1 VTISLTVLQPLK
13 ATSGAASAQNCENR
27 FIMGSDKG
35 MQSRSI
41 AVHYQPRFA
50 ARLGEV
56 MRRQRLMMRSTPR
69 PAGII
74 QRAMK

>member
-1 VTISLTVLQPLK
+1 MQMAQDVAS
-13 ATSGAASAQNCENR
+13 SAASAQNFESR

-41 AVHYQPRFA
+41 VVGYQHRFA
-50 ARLGEV
+50 ACLDGV
-56 MRRQRLMMRSTPR
+56 MHRKRFTRRSAVRH
-69 PAGII
+69 AGII

>member
-1 VTISLTVLQPLK
+1 MFEVTISLTVLQPLK
-13 ATSGAASAQNCENR
+13 ATSGAASAQNCESR

-50 ARLGEV
+50 ASSSALFPV
-56 MRRQRLMMRSTPR
+56 D
-69 PAGII
+69 PAGIV
-74 QRAMK
+74 QRAVK